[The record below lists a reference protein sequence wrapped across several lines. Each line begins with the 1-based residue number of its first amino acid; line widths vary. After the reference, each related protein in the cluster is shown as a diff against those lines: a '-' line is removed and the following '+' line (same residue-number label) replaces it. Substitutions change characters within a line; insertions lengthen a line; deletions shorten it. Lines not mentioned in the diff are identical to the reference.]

1 MSGALRA
8 SQVIKTFKGKQLS
21 SNLPYKV
28 QFMVP
33 ADGKDVKVISHLVRP
48 LPG

>member
-1 MSGALRA
+1 M
-8 SQVIKTFKGKQLS
+8 FKGKKLS

-33 ADGKDVKVISHLVRP
+33 ADGKDVKLISHLVPP
-48 LPG
+48 LLG

>member
-1 MSGALRA
+1 MHCG
-8 SQVIKTFKGKQLS
+8 SQVIKVFKGKTLS

-33 ADGKDVKVISHLVRP
+33 SEGKEVKVIAHLVRP
-48 LPG
+48 V